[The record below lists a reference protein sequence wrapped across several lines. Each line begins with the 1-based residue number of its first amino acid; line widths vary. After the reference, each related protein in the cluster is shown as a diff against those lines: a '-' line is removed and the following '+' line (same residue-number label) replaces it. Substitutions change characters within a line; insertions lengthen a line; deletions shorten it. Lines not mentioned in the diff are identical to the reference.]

1 MVSNQGISS
10 QQSQRRSMLFLL
22 LSTLVILL
30 GGMITL
36 LWQQQFREQTQA
48 DSAYVVG
55 PPTLPAETVNSILA
69 GTPMAGTGAVIEEAS
84 RNTNIDDAFAL
95 GVWWT
100 ETNDGAAGVGLSYRN
115 PGGVRSS
122 AGYAVGGGGYT
133 IYPSYAAAINDW
145 FDIVESR
152 YINRGLT
159 SVYTICYPYVGTSGA
174 LSWANKVFNL
184 MVRYHAM
191 APAPTPTPTPTLPP
205 TPSPTPKPRD
215 WQQEQPVT
223 IVQPKHTKSSAPSV
237 TKPKPAPVSASV
249 PVLSARDQN
258 LVVGIGLLGSTVLA
272 GFGVIVRRRV
282 QVPVAP
288 ASPTLPNT
296 TGLALDSLNELH
308 MPSLSANPLL
318 PASNSYASPL
328 VASEFG
334 LQETAPEPA
343 TAPIFAVSGGGLLT
357 QFGSSGRGLHRLP
370 LETPTRQPKQLSS
383 VNEQQSIA
391 PQARESGYDQGPT
404 TTAGLPSVR
413 PGISLPVRRN
423 EAILERMA
431 TDKTLEEKPRGLLS
445 RYTANN

>member
-1 MVSNQGISS
+1 MVSNQRISS
-10 QQSQRRSMLFLL
+10 QQFRRRSTLFLL

-30 GGMITL
+30 GGTIAL
-36 LWQQQFREQTQA
+36 LWQQQYSQQTQA

-55 PPTLPAETVNSILA
+55 PPTLPAETVNRILA

-122 AGYAVGGGGYT
+122 AGYTVGGGGYT
-133 IYPSYAAAINDW
+133 IYPSYATAINDW

-174 LSWANKVFNL
+174 ASWANKVFNL

-191 APAPTPTPTPTLPP
+191 APAPTPTPLPP

-215 WQQEQPVT
+215 WEQDLPVT
-223 IVQPKHTKSSAPSV
+223 IVQPKHTKQSAPLA
-237 TKPKPAPVSASV
+237 TKQKPAPVSTTL
-249 PVLSARDQN
+249 PTLSTKDQN
-258 LVVGIGLLGSTVLA
+258 LVIGIGLLGSTMLA

-282 QVPVAP
+282 QVSVAP
-288 ASPTLPNT
+288 ASPTLPIT
-296 TGLALDSLNELH
+296 TGLAMSSLNALN
-308 MPSLSANPLL
+308 MPALSANQLSPV
-318 PASNSYASPL
+318 SNYHTSPL
-328 VASEFG
+328 FEPQG
-334 LQETAPEPA
+334 TALDPA
-343 TAPIFAVSGGGLLT
+343 TAPILAVSGGGLLSR
-357 QFGSSGRGLHRLP
+357 FGGSGIDPRHLP
-370 LETPTRQPKQLSS
+370 LKTPIVQPEQLSIT
-383 VNEQQSIA
+383 NEDKSMA
-391 PQARESGYDQGPT
+391 PQAFDSSYNQGPT

-413 PGISLPVRRN
+413 PGLSLPIRRN
-423 EAILERMA
+423 EAVLEL
-431 TDKTLEEKPRGLLS
+431 TTTGKTLEEKPRGLLS
-445 RYTANN
+445 RGVKPQS